1 MLVKDKSKFY
11 RKATKRGR
19 MYFKIGG
26 DDVPYPSVT
35 NIISSGKEKKYK
47 SFGASPS
54 MVIGTIVH
62 YRILKRYSKN
72 LLPMSTESIWN
83 VKRDDVN
90 LRIARCLQMWNDLN
104 LKIKPFAVETS
115 LFNELPK
122 YAGTL
127 DLFGKINNERY
138 ILDLKTGMQYDS
150 HVIQAGAYWNAL
162 KKKPKVMFIYLDSIL
177 DRNPEQLAIVRKFTN
192 YELEK
197 GYEDFLDLYID
208 FEI

>member
-1 MLVKDKSKFY
+1 MLVKDKSKYY
-11 RKATKRGR
+11 RKATKHGR
-19 MYFKIGG
+19 MYFKVGS
-26 DDVPYPSVT
+26 DDIPYPSVT
-35 NIISSGKEKKYK
+35 NIISSKKEKKYK
-47 SFGASPS
+47 SSGASPS

-83 VKRDDVN
+83 IKRDDVN
-90 LRIARCLQMWNDLN
+90 LRIARCLQMWNNLN

-138 ILDLKTGMQYDS
+138 ILDLKTGMQYDD
-150 HVIQAGAYWNAL
+150 HVVQAGSYWNAL
-162 KKKPKVMFIYLDSIL
+162 KRKPKVMFVYLDSII
-177 DRNPEQLAIVRKFTN
+177 DRNPEQLAVVREFTN

-197 GYEDFLDLYID
+197 GYEEFLDLYTD
-208 FEI
+208 FEL